1 MPTPEQQNNLT
12 PEKYWEMLD
21 GKIKQEVGWIQQRM
35 SWLATF
41 HGFLFATFGLTYKIR
56 IDAGANGADS
66 ASSELILNVIAL
78 VGLLTCL
85 CIMAGLWAASDVLKT
100 IEKEWKRLVPCQ
112 KDRDRFPSI
121 RTANPKI
128 RFVGMLSS
136 WGPSILFLLAWTF
149 LLYYMNSR

>member
-1 MPTPEQQNNLT
+1 MPTPEQQINLT

-56 IDAGANGADS
+56 IDGSDS
-66 ASSELILNVIAL
+66 QSATLILNVIAL

-100 IEKEWKRLVPCQ
+100 IENEWKRLVPCK
-112 KDRDRFPSI
+112 KDRDQFPSI
-121 RTANPKI
+121 RTANQKI

-136 WGPSILFLLAWTF
+136 WGPSILFLLAWSF
-149 LLYYMNSR
+149 LLYFMNS